1 MIHVKFLRNSSKNG
15 GKFENGLPLIG
26 LFAKCM
32 TALIDIDI
40 MIVDQ

>member
-1 MIHVKFLRNSSKNG
+1 MIHVKFFAKFLPKTRC
-15 GKFENGLPLIG
+15 KFENGLPLIS

-32 TALIDIDI
+32 PALIDI